1 MISILSQ
8 IIIVNTFLIICNSSF
23 RANVSAEV
31 HEALSGTFMTKWNRN
46 RMKDARPLT
55 SDIKV
60 ITRNMKNDKKT
71 IGFGSAGPVVD
82 KTPKGK
88 LPDLNYMK
96 ICSNIRCLVKIANRF
111 SFKNMCY
118 SINDMITASSFNIQN
133 ERNLIQIDEDV
144 MGSIGI
150 AQDLESFDVKS
161 VLLKQF
167 LRVTDENTTETIF
180 LPDKGPVEKQFE
192 SKKKIANSIIK
203 DISELAK
210 SVIIIITPQLSQ
222 LFETVIPDEIKN
234 TTALAIVL
242 RDGKYY
248 NTTNSLNEG
257 NSKKRKFDATT
268 EENLPNPKHSK
279 KIKTESSNH
288 GMFVSTKDTEYFKIN
303 EITEKTLWNRPEI
316 FALSQLKTN
325 RVSGYLSTKR
335 AYDEIRKEDGNLGL
349 GPKTLE
355 QIKKQ
360 MLKRK
365 RLPQDQDIQVK

>member
-1 MISILSQ
+1 M
-8 IIIVNTFLIICNSSF
+8 LIIYNSSF
-23 RANVSAEV
+23 RPKVSAEV

-144 MGSIGI
+144 IGSIGI

-167 LRVTDENTTETIF
+167 LRVTDENIAETIF

-192 SKKKIANSIIK
+192 SKKKIATSIIK

-210 SVIIIITPQLSQ
+210 SIIIIITPQLSQ

-257 NSKKRKFDATT
+257 NSKERKFDATT

>member
-1 MISILSQ
+1 
-8 IIIVNTFLIICNSSF
+8 
-23 RANVSAEV
+23 
-31 HEALSGTFMTKWNRN
+31 MTKWNRN

-71 IGFGSAGPVVD
+71 IGFGSAGPVLD
-82 KTPKGK
+82 TTPKGK
-88 LPDLNYMK
+88 LPDLNYK
-96 ICSNIRCLVKIANRF
+96 QICRNIRCLVKIANRF
-111 SFKNMCY
+111 SFKNTCY
-118 SINDMITASSFNIQN
+118 SIRDMITASSFNIQK
-133 ERNLIQIDEDV
+133 ERNLVQIDEDV

-150 AQDLESFDVKS
+150 SQDLEPSDVKS

-167 LRVTDENTTETIF
+167 LRVTDKNITETIF

-192 SKKKIANSIIK
+192 SKKKMATSIIK

-210 SVIIIITPQLSQ
+210 SVIIIITPQMSH
-222 LFETVIPDEIKN
+222 LFETVIPGEIKN
-234 TTALAIVL
+234 TSALTIVL

-248 NTTNSLNEG
+248 NTTNSLNEV

-268 EENLPNPKHSK
+268 EENEPSPKRSK
-279 KIKTESSNH
+279 NINTGSINY
-288 GMFVSTKDTEYFKIN
+288 GMFVTTTDTEYLEIN
-303 EITEKTLWNRPEI
+303 EITEKTSWKRAEI
-316 FALSQLKTN
+316 FALSQLKIN

-335 AYDEIRKEDGNLGL
+335 AYEEIRKEDGNLGL

-355 QIKKQ
+355 QFKKQ

-365 RLPQDQDIQVK
+365 KKDQEIQV

>member
-1 MISILSQ
+1 
-8 IIIVNTFLIICNSSF
+8 LIICNSSF

-150 AQDLESFDVKS
+150 AQDLESFDIKS

-248 NTTNSLNEG
+248 NTTNSLNEV

>member
-1 MISILSQ
+1 
-8 IIIVNTFLIICNSSF
+8 
-23 RANVSAEV
+23 
-31 HEALSGTFMTKWNRN
+31 
-46 RMKDARPLT
+46 
-55 SDIKV
+55 
-60 ITRNMKNDKKT
+60 
-71 IGFGSAGPVVD
+71 
-82 KTPKGK
+82 
-88 LPDLNYMK
+88 
-96 ICSNIRCLVKIANRF
+96 
-111 SFKNMCY
+111 
-118 SINDMITASSFNIQN
+118 MITASSFNIQN

-150 AQDLESFDVKS
+150 AQDLESFDIKS

-192 SKKKIANSIIK
+192 SKKKIATSIIK